1 MLLEIN
7 AVPRK
12 NFALLDR
19 KKNDSKKTYFF
30 QEVNIMY

>member
-19 KKNDSKKTYFF
+19 KKTIVKKLIFF
-30 QEVNIMY
+30 KK